1 MTTLRDDFQEVIKK
15 KTVSKDG
22 VEVSQESE
30 IKMKVNLKS
39 DKNDAEIYGPLR
51 MAPDP
56 TEKFYEQRGD
66 SRPPVNPQR
75 QWGSDSG
82 QISPNQN
89 LVINNYPPKHHGKSL
104 YSVKSPPLRPNRY
117 VNEETSSQNSHNA
130 YETLDTSE
138 TSSDKIES
146 SDSENESESGFE
158 FPSAYKKKLR
168 RLQKLEDQN
177 TEDLVSIKKQITTRF
192 LLTRANPSMTK
203 ESVERYILLNFD
215 IDSVYVRKCKNHSN
229 FIFILNSDEELD
241 KEEFE
246 HHEWPGEI
254 RCFFAPNERNRGY

>member
-1 MTTLRDDFQEVIKK
+1 M
-15 KTVSKDG
+15 
-22 VEVSQESE
+22 SQESE
-30 IKMKVNLKS
+30 IKMKVNLRS

-51 MAPDP
+51 MASDR

-66 SRPPVNPQR
+66 SRPPVNPQH

-104 YSVKSPPLRPNRY
+104 HSVKSPPLRPNRY
-117 VNEETSSQNSHNA
+117 SNEATTSQNSHNFNEPTTSHNSHNSD
-130 YETLDTSE
+130 ETLDTS
-138 TSSDKIES
+138 SDKIVS
-146 SDSENESESGFE
+146 SDNENESESGFE

-177 TEDLVSIKKQITTRF
+177 TEDLVSIKKQITSRF
-192 LLTRANPSMTK
+192 LLTRANPNMTK

-229 FIFILNSDEELD
+229 FIFIINSDEELD
-241 KEEFE
+241 TEEFE
-246 HHEWPGEI
+246 HHEWPREI
-254 RCFFAPNERNRGY
+254 LCFFAPNERNRGY